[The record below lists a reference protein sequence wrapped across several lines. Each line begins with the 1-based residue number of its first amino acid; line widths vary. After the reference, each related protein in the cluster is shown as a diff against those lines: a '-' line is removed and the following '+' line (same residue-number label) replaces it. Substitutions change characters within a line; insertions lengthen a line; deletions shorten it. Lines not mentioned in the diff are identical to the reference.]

1 MTWVIFLLLFFSF
14 VIFLLSPV
22 SPLGVGLIFLALQL
36 LITLTGY
43 FAWRR
48 RRRHNRSSF
57 MLAFFTMVHFFMLI
71 TMTGVLFL
79 ITIPQE
85 KDGDSVAFLRGVGN
99 IVAARTGIQ
108 FGAPLPLP
116 KEKLSDGQ
124 SLPKGITLEIEDDE
138 PSLSDKKEGDIAE
151 PSPDKETNE

>member
-22 SPLGVGLIFLALQL
+22 LPLAVALIFLALQF
-36 LITLTGY
+36 LITVTGY

-57 MLAFFTMVHFFMLI
+57 LLAFFTMVHFFMLL
-71 TMTGVLFL
+71 TMTGVMFL

-108 FGAPLPLP
+108 FGAPLP
-116 KEKLSDGQ
+116 KEKLSEGP
-124 SLPKGITLEIEDDE
+124 SLPKGITLEIEENE
-138 PSLSDKKEGDIAE
+138 PSPSEKKESDSAE
-151 PSPDKETNE
+151 PSPDKEVNP